1 MLRFYSSTYS
11 EEDGL
16 SRHPLV
22 KAGLRTQFRIARR
35 AQSYS
40 SFTRLFRTLTWSN
53 TIDLA
58 IRKVFANRGSRT
70 AGIDGATRKL
80 YSDYG
85 QRIVLRKKIIYK
97 LRSGTYKPLPVR
109 RILIP
114 KEYKPGAFRPLGIP
128 SLSDRVV
135 QEGLRFLLEPIF
147 EQDLFRH
154 SYGFRPFRSTHHA
167 AKRVKTLISQG
178 YDWIIE
184 GDIKGFFD
192 NVDHQILLALL
203 RNRIADG
210 QVIQLIQSIL
220 KAGYVEDG
228 VLKRSPFGTPQG
240 GILSPLL
247 ANIYLNP
254 LTKFVADKYESLS
267 PYFRKKQPFGCFIIT
282 YADDW
287 VIVVKGSKAQAEAL
301 KLEVADFLRNELK
314 LELSWEKTHI
324 SHADDGVDFLGLNI
338 RRYRG
343 GNRTPTL
350 IMPAKRTQL
359 KLLTKIREVTTRI
372 PQCRH
377 DLQWL
382 VEINSLISGWGEHFR
397 RVSSKRIFA
406 KLDHIIHWMVVR
418 GLKHKLNR
426 GRRKRIR
433 LPTVYRLYWI
443 PYRYC
448 CNRRDYRRYHSANF
462 GIYLDSQKLNA
473 VMVENLGFYPIRY
486 AKLHS
491 QLNPYNLP
499 ERKQLEQLRKMDK
512 LTANMHKLAE
522 LEELKPQQ
530 QQHIIEYLR
539 IAVVSQ
545 RGKCSH
551 CGRDLNR
558 QNLAVKGFMEPN
570 TRMSTTKICCKS
582 CSRKL
587 FKGFSTKA

>member
-1 MLRFYSSTYS
+1 VLRFYSSTYS

-35 AQSYS
+35 AQSYAP
-40 SFTRLFRTLTWSN
+40 FTRLFRTLTWSI

-58 IRKVFANRGSRT
+58 IRKVLANRGSRT

-80 YSDYG
+80 YADYG
-85 QRIVLRKKIIYK
+85 QRILLRKEIIRK
-97 LRSGTYKPLPVR
+97 LRSGTFKPSPVR

-128 SLSDRVV
+128 TLTDRVV

-192 NVDHQILLALL
+192 NVNHEILLSLL
-203 RNRIADG
+203 RNRIADR
-210 QVIQLIQSIL
+210 QVLNLIKSIL

-228 VLKRSPFGTPQG
+228 LFKRSQLGTPQG

-247 ANIYLNP
+247 ANIYLDS
-254 LTKFVADKYESLS
+254 LTKFIAAKYEYLT
-267 PYFRKKQPFGCFIIT
+267 PYFRKKQPFGCFIVT

-287 VIVVKGSKAQAEAL
+287 VILVKGNKEQAEAL
-301 KLEVADFLRNELK
+301 KLETADFLRDKLR

-324 SHADDGVDFLGLNI
+324 SHAKDGIDFLGFNI
-338 RRYRG
+338 RRYQG
-343 GNRTPTL
+343 ANKSPTL
-350 IMPAKRTQL
+350 ISPAKKTQL
-359 KLLTKIREVTTRI
+359 KFLTKIREVTTRI
-372 PQCRH
+372 PECRH

-382 VEINSLISGWGEHFR
+382 VEINQLISGWGEHFR

-406 KLDHIIHWMVVR
+406 KLDHIIHWMVAQ

-448 CNRRDYRRYHSANF
+448 CNRRDYRRYHSSNF
-462 GIYLDSQKLNA
+462 GIYLDSQQQDA
-473 VMVENLGFYPIRY
+473 VLVENLGFYPIRY
-486 AKLHS
+486 ARLHS
-491 QLNPYNLP
+491 QLNPYHPP
-499 ERKQLEQLRKMDK
+499 ERALLEQQRKLDK

-522 LEELKPQQ
+522 LDKLKPQQ
-530 QQHIIEYLR
+530 HQHVLEYLR

-545 RGKCSH
+545 RGLCSI
-551 CGRDLNR
+551 CSRELTRLNIT
-558 QNLAVKGFMEPN
+558 VKGNLEPK
-570 TRMSTTKICCKS
+570 TRKSTTTICCKS

-587 FKGFSTKA
+587 NKGLSTTA